1 MRKSPPPNRILLLY
15 SKNALTNKEAYIR
28 ISSKK
33 ERRASS
39 REKNHERS
47 RKRNNG
53 HRHSGRHYNNWS
65 DDEQQ
70 ARQHGH
76 HVASRPS
83 VPSCIFSVILRI
95 AFAVKRAV
103 LFLFD
108 VALNALRSAA
118 SHPIGR
124 LLLLIAAVILVA
136 LLIVVGIHV
145 VSQDPAS
152 EPATNE
158 ETTSDT
164 TSKQYQPNTGDLA
177 SLQLASSDFTAFT
190 LNQNRSDVIP
200 KISDDK
206 LAAISSATQA
216 LTSHGYSVGYI
227 FINLNTGMGI
237 AQNIDTSVYA
247 ASSIKG
253 PYAAYLCSLLDQG
266 TLSRNTQC
274 PNTWVLDSNSTR
286 DQSSYSVESL
296 IHDMIVESDNDAL
309 RFLRSSYDS
318 YGFEQYLANIQADT
332 SIAREEGSFAHY
344 TARDSAIMWM
354 NIYQYLIQ
362 AESNENAA
370 WLAELMASTNL
381 SFIRN
386 ATENQ
391 HMDTVVYNKGGWCVD
406 SDSDDYNSV
415 CDSAIVFESGTPYLL
430 TIMTSAPDGSNNE
443 EAVTNIA
450 SALLDTRYSLDDV
463 LAGAMSAKEGA
474 ESILSQGIKGIGL
487 SLSIAT
493 E

>member
-15 SKNALTNKEAYIR
+15 FKNALTYKEAYIR

-33 ERRASS
+33 GQHASS

-53 HRHSGRHYNNWS
+53 HRHSSRHCNNWN

-83 VPSCIFSVILRI
+83 VPLCIFSVILRI
-95 AFAVKRAV
+95 VSAVKRAV
-103 LFLFD
+103 LFLFN

-124 LLLLIAAVILVA
+124 LLLLIVAVILVA

-145 VSQDPAS
+145 GSQDSAS

-158 ETTSDT
+158 
-164 TSKQYQPNTGDLA
+164 QYQPNTGDLA
-177 SLQLASSDFTAFT
+177 SLQLVGSDFTAFT

-227 FINLNTGMGI
+227 FVNLDTGMGI
-237 AQNIDTSVYA
+237 AQNVDTSVYA

-274 PNTWVLDSNSTR
+274 PNTWLLDSNSTR
-286 DQSSYSVESL
+286 DQPSYSVESL

-318 YGFEQYLANIQADT
+318 YGFEQYLANMQADT
-332 SIAREEGSFAHY
+332 NIAHEEGSFAHY

-362 AESNENAA
+362 GESNENAA

-386 ATENQ
+386 AAENQ
-391 HMDTVVYNKGGWCVD
+391 HIDAIVYNKGGWCVD
-406 SDSDDYNSV
+406 SDNDNYNSV
-415 CDSAIVFESGTPYLL
+415 CDSAIVFESETPYLL
-430 TIMTSAPDGSNNE
+430 TIMTSAPDGSDNE

-463 LAGAMSAKEGA
+463 LASAMGAKEDA
-474 ESILSQGIKGIGL
+474 ESNLSQGIKSIGL